1 MNRIQKLFSSTHY
14 QILEERRLAQI
25 LSSNFKGKRI
35 LDIGCGQGKYLRL
48 LKNIS
53 SEVTGVDVNSV
64 QVENL
69 RKEGFNAYTP
79 DNLPAQKYDL
89 LLMSHIVE
97 HMAPEDLI
105 AFMDKYLEMLEENG
119 ALLLLT
125 PMPGI
130 RFWHDYTHIRPYTPQ
145 SIGMMFGILNGPV
158 SFKPKNKLMLNEIWF
173 FRDSWRIRNHRSY
186 YPSPQGNR
194 DTFNR
199 YLILTINIVL
209 AGLHAISRGRLGILA
224 SWAGIYRK
232 LPLS

>member
-1 MNRIQKLFSSTHY
+1 STHY

-25 LSSNFKGKRI
+25 FSSNFKGKRI

-97 HMAPEDLI
+97 H
-105 AFMDKYLEMLEENG
+105 
-119 ALLLLT
+119 
-125 PMPGI
+125 
-130 RFWHDYTHIRPYTPQ
+130 
-145 SIGMMFGILNGPV
+145 
-158 SFKPKNKLMLNEIWF
+158 
-173 FRDSWRIRNHRSY
+173 
-186 YPSPQGNR
+186 
-194 DTFNR
+194 
-199 YLILTINIVL
+199 
-209 AGLHAISRGRLGILA
+209 
-224 SWAGIYRK
+224 
-232 LPLS
+232 